1 MSCSACWFSD
11 TPICLNQND
20 TLCYQLSSP
29 IRQDKSKFENLTV
42 FPYMQMIHFAVIIG
56 LPTTRESG

>member
-1 MSCSACWFSD
+1 MSFVAKGGRVV
-11 TPICLNQND
+11 TD

-29 IRQDKSKFENLTV
+29 IGQDKSKFENLTV